1 MCVWLNQC
9 ECGDKDLNAN
19 MPVGLRG
26 RGERNGV
33 LVYVVLGLHNEKTI
47 ELWWETARYSL
58 VLSSFNK
65 TKAKLCSRIL
75 LREIVVMSLTL
86 HTISLNKTI
95 YSAMQIY
102 L

>member
-1 MCVWLNQC
+1 MWLNQC

-19 MPVGLRG
+19 MPVGLRE

-75 LREIVVMSLTL
+75 LREIVVMSLTHNIFEQNNIL
-86 HTISLNKTI
+86 SNANLSLGVE
-95 YSAMQIY
+95 
-102 L
+102 